1 MWNDDEDSDR
11 LGFGR
16 PPRDTQFRK
25 GQSGNPKGRP
35 RKAALTVVDDLE
47 ETPQEKILRKLL
59 DRDAGKPFLA
69 PGRTP
74 TALEA
79 LLLAQYQSALKGNQ
93 FAARH
98 ILDAQANMEQRDRA
112 RAKAQAERERELFA
126 WVVRWKAKRVD
137 AWTSA
142 ERQGREP
149 EEIWP
154 HPDDILIDEQHQR
167 FRVRGPLDEAGVPF
181 FQYLR
186 ARRDLCAC
194 EAGLCFSLTGELRL
208 LAVKLNV
215 AMVSLYNGMLP
226 QRWQYGSS
234 LEDEILSIE
243 RMGARPLEE
252 RAAEFDAE
260 AQYWNKVAFPKGRKI
275 KLGPK
280 ERKLY
285 KPFLPLLEV
294 GSFNELERKLERESG
309 NPPSNRR
316 A

>member
-1 MWNDDEDSDR
+1 MWNDDDDSDR
-11 LGFGR
+11 PGFGR
-16 PPRDTQFRK
+16 PPRYTQFRK

-35 RKAALTVVDDLE
+35 RKTVPAVVDELE

-59 DRDAGKPFLA
+59 DREAGKPVLA
-69 PGRTP
+69 PGKAP

-112 RAKAQAERERELFA
+112 RAKAQAEREREHFA
-126 WVVRWKAKRVD
+126 WVVRWKAKRD
-137 AWTSA
+137 EAWTSA

-154 HPDDILIDEQHQR
+154 HPDDILIDEQNQR
-167 FRVRGPLDEAGVPF
+167 YRVRGPLDEAGVPF
-181 FQYLR
+181 FKYLR

-194 EAGLCFSLTGELRL
+194 QAGLCLHLTGELRL

-215 AMVSLYNGMLP
+215 EMVSLYNGMLP
-226 QRWQYGSS
+226 QRWQYGTS
-234 LEDEILSIE
+234 LDDEILSIE
-243 RMGARPLEE
+243 RMGARGLEA
-252 RAAEFDAE
+252 RAAEFEAE
-260 AQYWNKVAFPKGRKI
+260 ARYWNKVAFPKGRKI
-275 KLGPK
+275 KLGAK

-294 GSFNELERKLERESG
+294 RSIAELERELEQESG
-309 NPPSNRR
+309 NPPI
-316 A
+316 